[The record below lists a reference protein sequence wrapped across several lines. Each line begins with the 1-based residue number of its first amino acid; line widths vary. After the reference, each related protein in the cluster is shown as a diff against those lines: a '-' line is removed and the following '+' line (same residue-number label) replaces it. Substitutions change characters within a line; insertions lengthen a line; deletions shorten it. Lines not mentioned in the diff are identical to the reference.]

1 MTINFTNRKV
11 KVGDL
16 RQGECFKINNYS
28 VYMVTNTMATE
39 TLTGVKCVNLLT
51 GSVVDFSYEYPVE
64 RVDAEITVK

>member
-1 MTINFTNRKV
+1 MTINFASRKV
-11 KVGDL
+11 RVSELK
-16 RQGECFKINNYS
+16 QGECFKINNYS

-51 GSVVDFSYEYPVE
+51 GSLVDFSVEYPVE